1 MWSFYSRLPAIYP
14 RSLQGFSRS
23 LLRLR
28 VDAKATRG
36 SIAAS
41 ISQKGLPG
49 VSRCQNSRHKMHS
62 SPHCLQCISDV
73 QLRGGF
79 VVLLHSD
86 DPGTPISDRYR
97 KTPCK
102 DCFVGGLKWA
112 CSYAVY
118 ICGVRFK
125 EGFVEYLFLLSFF
138 SSSFS
143 CGVFF
148 AKMLCGVFYC
158 GELFCCCWLLLL
170 LFSILC
176 GGFLWSALCGWF
188 LLRTLRWTLFCGACF
203 GVAHEYLLRRAFVWS
218 TFCGGLFVEYI
229 LRFLCVEYLLQL
241 ALWVD
246 FCRSDFCVQTFAEE
260 FLWCTLCCG
269 DCVVY
274 HLLWWFCG
282 VPFVDVFLWPTL
294 FVEYPFA
301 EMYILKY
308 LLWRSSLHPSH
319 TTLPIYTHMK
329 RAYCGVPMWAGFLWY
344 THASAIVLTLG
355 NKVILYCIVLYCMRV
370 YRGVLPPRKAIRNA
384 PLWRTKLLLC
394 RLWCT
399 SIYDVALF
407 LHSFSV
413 I

>member
-118 ICGVRFK
+118 ICGMPFK
-125 EGFVEYLFLLSFF
+125 EGFVEYLFLWSFF

-158 GELFCCCWLLLL
+158 GELFLFVVGCCCLVS
-170 LFSILC
+170 FVEGFC
-176 GGFLWSALCGWF
+176 GVPFADGFCCVPFAERF
-188 LLRTLRWTLFCGACF
+188 FCGACF

-241 ALWVD
+241 AL
-246 FCRSDFCVQTFAEE
+246 
-260 FLWCTLCCG
+260 
-269 DCVVY
+269 
-274 HLLWWFCG
+274 
-282 VPFVDVFLWPTL
+282 
-294 FVEYPFA
+294 
-301 EMYILKY
+301 
-308 LLWRSSLHPSH
+308 
-319 TTLPIYTHMK
+319 
-329 RAYCGVPMWAGFLWY
+329 
-344 THASAIVLTLG
+344 
-355 NKVILYCIVLYCMRV
+355 
-370 YRGVLPPRKAIRNA
+370 
-384 PLWRTKLLLC
+384 
-394 RLWCT
+394 
-399 SIYDVALF
+399 
-407 LHSFSV
+407 
-413 I
+413 